1 MNIIIEPE
9 KLPELKS
16 KYTRLELDTVRVLP
30 ENKTFTAYCVIENIP
45 IPDLPRVGNL
55 KELHA
60 NLIVEYRK
68 KNWNY
73 CTQALEHLMGF
84 WGGEAD
90 SFYQDLNQRIAKY
103 IEQDPGES
111 FDGIIEKTAHSQ

>member
-9 KLPELKS
+9 KLTGLQN
-16 KYTRLELDTVRVLP
+16 KYTVLELDTIRIMP
-30 ENKTFTAYCVIENIP
+30 EGKIVTAYCVIEHIP
-45 IPDLPRVGNL
+45 VTDLPNL
-55 KELHA
+55 ESMKELHE
-60 NLIVEYRK
+60 NLIINYRK
-68 KNWNY
+68 RDWNY

-90 SFYQDLNQRIAKY
+90 SFYQDLTQRIAKY

-111 FDGIIEKTAHSQ
+111 WDGIIEKHTA

>member
-1 MNIIIEPE
+1 MNVIIEPE
-9 KLPELKS
+9 KLEELQK
-16 KYTRLELDTVRVLP
+16 KYVVLELDTIRIMP
-30 ENKTFTAYCVIENIP
+30 AGKTVTAYCVIENLP
-45 IPDLPRVGNL
+45 ISDLPRVSNL
-55 KELHA
+55 KELHT
-60 NLIVEYRK
+60 NLMAEYRK

-90 SFYQDLNQRIAKY
+90 SFYQDLTQRIAKY

>member
-9 KLPELKS
+9 KLPELRL
-16 KYTRLELDTVRVLP
+16 KYTILELDTVRVLP

-45 IPDLPRVGNL
+45 IPDLPRLESMKNL
-55 KELHA
+55 HE
-60 NLIVEYRK
+60 NLMINYRK
-68 KNWNY
+68 RDWNY
-73 CTQALEHLMGF
+73 CTQALEHLVGF

-111 FDGIIEKTAHSQ
+111 WDGIIEKHTA